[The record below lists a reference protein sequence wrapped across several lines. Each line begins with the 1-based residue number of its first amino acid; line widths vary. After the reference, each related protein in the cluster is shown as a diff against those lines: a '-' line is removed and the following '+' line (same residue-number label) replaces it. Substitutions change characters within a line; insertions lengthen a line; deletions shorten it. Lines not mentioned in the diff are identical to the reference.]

1 MVNLILKYIKAPLT
15 AYLPFVT
22 KVDAPVYRISSGE
35 VFSGVGSEKENVS
48 ISDNVGKGL
57 YIRQIQQEQVKEK
70 KKFNSCDKEYEITA
84 RCKAVFYSFSQ
95 DEFIINPDKISARIQ
110 GALKKVTFEQY
121 TGSAKEITI
130 DILSAST
137 DFEKIFTEETGKQ
150 LEGSVWPTL
159 VTVDFTLSYV
169 DTNCNTCDIDDSETV
184 VTWTPDLTPENCET
198 KAICEVI
205 SKCDVITLLQEQ
217 TASLQE
223 QIDNLPQSGLTCTD
237 LPNCQTIIDI
247 LQSINDIVS
256 GLPSSYFSCG
266 DLAVCQTIID
276 IVSDISD
283 LQTQVGTNTTDIST
297 LQGQVS
303 SLISDLGTLT
313 TTVNN
318 HISDTSN
325 PHNVTLEQARSE
337 NSSISGDINANN
349 NTIINLKDAV
359 NPQEPI
365 TKIQFDTYV
374 SAVGGNRGAID
385 CSTNPNYPASNQGDR
400 WEVTVA
406 GKIGGALGINVDVYD
421 EIVCKTTSVSG
432 NQATVGANFY
442 IVQGNIERATE
453 TTSGYI
459 QLATDVEV
467 QAGTDNSKAVTSLK
481 LQNWW
486 VNIKTLAHTFA
497 AKITFTTAPRFNST
511 TANQRLEVDSNN
523 DLISVAKG
531 TADNKNFGTTAGT
544 VLEGDRISQTITNGV
559 IDKAPSEDVVFDS
572 LALKAP
578 IASPTFTGTVTT
590 PALNI
595 SGQTADTL
603 TYLDA
608 SKRLVSV
615 TLGAGLDFTSGTLSS
630 TYTIPSLADVL
641 AVSGSTGGYVIN
653 SIGGYSGLNLDDTFA
668 TMEYLDIPSGDTSTF
683 YAYNNGIYMSL
694 STTLGDLGSV
704 AIYPTS
710 IDLKHDNIINFNT
723 PQINVNG
730 LLNISTGT
738 ANRVTYLDASK
749 KLVTSTI
756 TNTVLNFLSGTT
768 SNIQTQIN
776 NKQNALIGTGFVKST
791 AGVISYDINTYLTT
805 ATAASTYVPYT
816 GATTDLD
823 MGTHMASADTLR
835 VTGLAGTGYLR
846 LPNQSVTPSTPGT
859 SIRIFADSTN
869 RLSWI
874 GLNGFTRTFD
884 GTANTADR
892 VYTLQ
897 DRNGIIADDTDLAAR
912 LRRDPLVTSISSSA
926 NPTVNSDTCDFVDIT
941 ALATNITSM
950 TTNLTGTPGNGRV
963 LTYRIY
969 AAAVQTIG
977 WGAGFENL
985 GGTLPSATVAGKVIT
1000 VGLRYRTSSGKFG
1013 CLATTYEA

>member
-70 KKFNSCDKEYEITA
+70 KKFTSCDKEYEITA

-150 LEGSVWPTL
+150 FEGDNWPLIVSVEFNL
-159 VTVDFTLSYV
+159 NYEDI
-169 DTNCNTCDIDDSETV
+169 NCVACDIEDSETV

-247 LQSINDIVS
+247 LQSINDIIS
-256 GLPSSYFSCG
+256 GLPSSYFSCA
-266 DLAVCQTIID
+266 DLEFCQTIID

-385 CSTNPNYPASNQGDR
+385 CSANPNYPASNKGDR

-406 GKIGGALGINVDVYD
+406 GKIGGPSGINVDVYD
-421 EIVCKTTSVSG
+421 EIVCVTASASG
-432 NQATVGANFY
+432 DQATVGVNFY

-453 TTSGYI
+453 TTNGYTSYATDAETQGNTENTKTITPLKLYNWFVAKIQSVFVKKGTLTTNYIPKATSSDTIGDSSITDDGTTVSINKKTSITQNTIGTGAKGLSVNFNTIGEAFYMDDNGVVQFKTQAGVTITGANGILNLISNGGVNPYIIFKYANGASTSGYLSGDGNSLVI
-459 QLATDVEV
+459 DTPALKINQLTPSQYLKTDASKNLVSVSAIPATDVTEDSTHRFI
-467 QAGTDNSKAVTSLK
+467 TDVERLK
-481 LQNWW
+481 W
-486 VNIKTLAHTFA
+486 
-497 AKITFTTAPRFNST
+497 
-511 TANQRLEVDSNN
+511 
-523 DLISVAKG
+523 
-531 TADNKNFGTTAGT
+531 NKFSYTDTVLGT
-544 VLEGDRISQTITNGV
+544 VS
-559 IDKAPSEDVVFDS
+559 S
-572 LALKAP
+572 
-578 IASPTFTGTVTT
+578 GTSNTLSKSVLI
-590 PALNI
+590 PAN
-595 SGQTADTL
+595 TL
-603 TYLDA
+603 T
-608 SKRLVSV
+608 S
-615 TLGAGLDFTSGTLSS
+615 
-630 TYTIPSLADVL
+630 
-641 AVSGSTGGYVIN
+641 
-653 SIGGYSGLNLDDTFA
+653 
-668 TMEYLDIPSGDTSTF
+668 
-683 YAYNNGIYMSL
+683 
-694 STTLGDLGSV
+694 
-704 AIYPTS
+704 
-710 IDLKHDNIINFNT
+710 
-723 PQINVNG
+723 G
-730 LLNISTGT
+730 LLNIIGRSVKTGT
-738 ANRVTYLDASK
+738 GSFGWLNIYINTSNSMSGAIHLGQINNAANNTILHWSLSRAIPIQSGSFTAFIINS
-749 KLVTSTI
+749 TSGSNDVI
-756 TNTVLNFLSGTT
+756 TNNVSTVTIDWTVNQYIILSVQANNGAEKVTANFLS
-768 SNIQTQIN
+768 
-776 NKQNALIGTGFVKST
+776 V
-791 AGVISYDINTYLTT
+791 
-805 ATAASTYVPYT
+805 
-816 GATTDLD
+816 
-823 MGTHMASADTLR
+823 
-835 VTGLAGTGYLR
+835 
-846 LPNQSVTPSTPGT
+846 
-859 SIRIFADSTN
+859 
-869 RLSWI
+869 
-874 GLNGFTRTFD
+874 
-884 GTANTADR
+884 
-892 VYTLQ
+892 
-897 DRNGIIADDTDLAAR
+897 
-912 LRRDPLVTSISSSA
+912 
-926 NPTVNSDTCDFVDIT
+926 
-941 ALATNITSM
+941 
-950 TTNLTGTPGNGRV
+950 
-963 LTYRIY
+963 
-969 AAAVQTIG
+969 VQ
-977 WGAGFENL
+977 
-985 GGTLPSATVAGKVIT
+985 
-1000 VGLRYRTSSGKFG
+1000 Y
-1013 CLATTYEA
+1013 